1 VKAAFQ
7 VRFAAFFR
15 IDHFRPID
23 QIRSAAIGC
32 GRERRG
38 NHVIQDSY
46 QLTTRVRTKTKTPP
60 ATRDLHERPPE
71 DCRDDTGRLCA
82 QRDAAVQPLGMFD
95 PNLGGLDGAE
105 RLST

>member
-1 VKAAFQ
+1 MSVIYAT
-7 VRFAAFFR
+7 
-15 IDHFRPID
+15 PIAT
-23 QIRSAAIGC
+23 SVG
-32 GRERRG
+32 
-38 NHVIQDSY
+38 DSPV
-46 QLTTRVRTKTKTPP
+46 TTRVRTKTKTPP

-95 PNLGGLDGAE
+95 PNLGRLDGAE